1 MKQHGNHTMSY
12 CKMLATLICVPA
24 LFACSDATTEPSNKA
39 DASAAMKDVASKNIE
54 NKAAEDSIRADIT
67 KGSSDMASG
76 VDYHSFSNPDEVRV
90 THLALDLSANFD
102 TQQLSG
108 SVTLKVERTD
118 PQHNELILDTR
129 ALKIDT
135 VTVNGEAVP
144 FTLGETDVDLGT
156 PLSISLPENANQVTV
171 NYATS
176 PSASG
181 VQWLTPAQ
189 TAGKQHPFLFTQAQ
203 AVHAR
208 SFIPLQDSP
217 QVRVTYEATIKTP
230 PSLLAVMSAAN
241 DPQTERDGE
250 YTFTMPQPIPSY
262 LIALAIGD
270 LQFKAMGERTGVY
283 AEPALLESAAKEF
296 EDTEAMLE
304 VTEETYGP
312 YQWDR
317 YDLLI
322 LPPSFPFGG
331 MENPR
336 LSFITPTVIAGDKSL
351 VSLIAHELAHSW
363 SGNTVTNATWRDLWL
378 NEGFTTYLTYR
389 IMEMIYGHER
399 FKKEA
404 VLGYQDLQNDI
415 AALEQNDE
423 ILAIDLRGR
432 NPDDVFSNIPYEKGA
447 LFLREIEQKVGRENF
462 DAFLMQYFEDFAFK
476 SITTDTFI
484 DYLDETLLKQY
495 PEKLDA
501 ERIQQWIFEPGIP
514 EGAPK
519 PESDA
524 FTKIDD
530 TRSAWLSGDV
540 KAADIETAQWTVHE
554 WLYFLNNMPESLT
567 DTQLVELDSAFS
579 LTETQNNE
587 IAHSWLMIAVA
598 NEYKPAYE
606 RLYSYLVSIGR
617 NKLVKPLYRTLSQ
630 TPEGKAFAKKAFEEA
645 KPGYHP
651 LTIRANEGFVN

>member
-1 MKQHGNHTMSY
+1 MKKYGL
-12 CKMLATLICVPA
+12 LATFVCAPV
-24 LFACSDATTEPSNKA
+24 LFACSDNSHVDTAKA
-39 DASAAMKDVASKNIE
+39 DLDHTVSEGS
-54 NKAAEDSIRADIT
+54 
-67 KGSSDMASG
+67 GSSTQTQHARVEKHADTGIASG
-76 VDYHSFSNPDEVRV
+76 VDYHSFANPNEVRV
-90 THLALDLSANFD
+90 THLSLNLTANFE
-102 TQQLSG
+102 TKQLVG
-108 SVTLKVERTD
+108 DVTLNVERAKPGNNT
-118 PQHNELILDTR
+118 LVLDTR
-129 ALKIDT
+129 ALNIQS
-135 VTVNGEAVP
+135 VSVEGESVP
-144 FTLGETDVDLGT
+144 FEMGQTDPDLGT
-156 PLSISLPENANQVTV
+156 PLTITLPSAASSVTV
-171 NYATS
+171 AYSTS
-176 PSASG
+176 PEASG

-217 QVRVTYEATIKTP
+217 QVRVTYDATIKTP
-230 PSLLAVMSAAN
+230 EALLAVMSASN
-241 DPQTERDGE
+241 DPTTERDGE
-250 YTFTMPQPIPSY
+250 YEFTMPQPIPSY

-270 LQFKAMGERTGVY
+270 LEFKAIGERTGVY

-389 IMEMIYGHER
+389 IMEMIYGHDR

-404 VLGYQDLQNDI
+404 VLGYQDLENDV

-432 NPDDVFSNIPYEKGA
+432 NPDDVFSNVPYEKGA
-447 LFLREIEQKVGRENF
+447 LFLREIEQKIGRENF
-462 DAFLMQYFEDFAFK
+462 DAFLMQYFKDFAFK

-484 DYLDETLLKQY
+484 AYLDDTLLQQY

-501 ERIQQWIFEPGIP
+501 NRIHAWIFEPGIP
-514 EGAPK
+514 EGAPQ

-530 TRSAWLSGDV
+530 TRNAWLSGDV

-554 WLYFLNNMPESLT
+554 WLYFLNNMPDSLT
-567 DTQLVELDSAFS
+567 KAQLSELDSAFS
-579 LTETQNNE
+579 LTSTKNNE
-587 IAHSWLMIAVA
+587 IAHSWLMIAVE
-598 NEYKPAYE
+598 NNYQPAFD

-617 NKLVKPLYRTLSQ
+617 NKLVKPLYRELSK
-630 TPEGKAFAKKAFEEA
+630 TPEGKAFAKRAFEEA

-651 LTIRANEGFVN
+651 LTVKANEGYVN

>member
-1 MKQHGNHTMSY
+1 MRKYGL
-12 CKMLATLICVPA
+12 LATFICAPV
-24 LFACSDATTEPSNKA
+24 LFACSDNQSVDTAKA
-39 DASAAMKDVASKNIE
+39 DKAVKVEAGSNADAANAQVEKHAD
-54 NKAAEDSIRADIT
+54 AAI
-67 KGSSDMASG
+67 ASG
-76 VDYHSFSNPDEVRV
+76 VDYHSFANPNEVRV
-90 THLALDLSANFD
+90 THLSLDLTANFESK
-102 TQQLSG
+102 QLIG
-108 SVTLKVERTD
+108 SVTLDIERAKPENDT
-118 PQHNELILDTR
+118 LVLDTR
-129 ALKIDT
+129 GLDIQRVSVD
-135 VTVNGEAVP
+135 GEDVP
-144 FTLGETDVDLGT
+144 FDMGETDPDLGT
-156 PLSISLPENANQVTV
+156 PLSITLPSAANALTVT
-171 NYATS
+171 YSTS
-176 PSASG
+176 PDASG

-189 TAGKQHPFLFTQAQ
+189 TAGKKHPFLFTQAQ

-217 QVRVTYEATIKTP
+217 QVRVTYDATIKTP
-230 PSLLAVMSAAN
+230 EALLAVMSASN
-241 DPQTERDGE
+241 DPTTERDGE
-250 YTFTMPQPIPSY
+250 YEFTMPQPIPSY

-270 LQFKAMGERTGVY
+270 LEFKAMGERTGVY

-304 VTEETYGP
+304 VTEATYGP

-389 IMEMIYGHER
+389 IMEMIYGHDR

-404 VLGYQDLQNDI
+404 VLGYQDLENDV
-415 AALEQNDE
+415 AALDDNDE

-447 LFLREIEQKVGRENF
+447 LFLREIEQKIGRENF
-462 DAFLMQYFEDFAFK
+462 DAFLMQYFKDFAFK

-484 DYLDETLLKQY
+484 AYLDDTLLKQY
-495 PEKLDA
+495 PNELDA
-501 ERIQQWIFEPGIP
+501 ERIHTWIFEPGIP
-514 EGAPK
+514 EGAPH

-524 FTKIDD
+524 FSKIDE
-530 TRSAWLSGDV
+530 TRSAWLSGGI
-540 KAADIETAQWTVHE
+540 KAADIETGQWTVHE
-554 WLYFLNNMPESLT
+554 WLYFLNNMPESLSEA
-567 DTQLVELDSAFS
+567 QLVELDSAFS
-579 LTETQNNE
+579 LTSTKNNE
-587 IAHSWLMIAVA
+587 IAHSWLMIAVE
-598 NEYKPAYE
+598 NNYQPAFE

-617 NKLVKPLYRTLSQ
+617 NKLVKPLYRELSK
-630 TPEGKAFAKKAFEEA
+630 TPEGKAFAKRAFEEA

-651 LTIRANEGFVN
+651 LTVKANEGYVE

>member
-1 MKQHGNHTMSY
+1 MKKYGL
-12 CKMLATLICVPA
+12 LATFVCAPV
-24 LFACSDATTEPSNKA
+24 LFACSDNSHVDTAKA
-39 DASAAMKDVASKNIE
+39 DLDHTVSEGS
-54 NKAAEDSIRADIT
+54 
-67 KGSSDMASG
+67 GSSTQTQHARVEKHADTGIASG
-76 VDYHSFSNPDEVRV
+76 VDYHSFANPNEVRV
-90 THLALDLSANFD
+90 THLSLNLTANFE
-102 TQQLSG
+102 TKQLVG
-108 SVTLKVERTD
+108 DVTLNVERAKPGNNT
-118 PQHNELILDTR
+118 LVLDTR
-129 ALKIDT
+129 ALNIQS
-135 VTVNGEAVP
+135 VSVEGESVP
-144 FTLGETDVDLGT
+144 FEMGQTDPDLGT
-156 PLSISLPENANQVTV
+156 PLTITLPSAASSVTV
-171 NYATS
+171 AYSTS
-176 PSASG
+176 PEASG

-217 QVRVTYEATIKTP
+217 QVRVTYDATIKTP
-230 PSLLAVMSAAN
+230 EALLAVMSASN
-241 DPQTERDGE
+241 DPTTERDGE
-250 YTFTMPQPIPSY
+250 YEFTMPQPIPSY

-270 LQFKAMGERTGVY
+270 LEFKAMGERTGVY

-389 IMEMIYGHER
+389 IMEMIYGHDR

-404 VLGYQDLQNDI
+404 VLGYQDLENDV

-447 LFLREIEQKVGRENF
+447 LFLREIEQKIGRENF
-462 DAFLMQYFEDFAFK
+462 DAFLMQYFKDFAFK

-484 DYLDETLLKQY
+484 AYLDDTLLQQY

-501 ERIQQWIFEPGIP
+501 NRIHAWIFEPGIP
-514 EGAPK
+514 EGAPQ

-530 TRSAWLSGDV
+530 TRNAWLSGDV

-554 WLYFLNNMPESLT
+554 WLYFLNNMPDSLT
-567 DTQLVELDSAFS
+567 KAQLSELDSAFS
-579 LTETQNNE
+579 LTSTKNNE
-587 IAHSWLMIAVA
+587 IAHSWLMIAVE
-598 NEYKPAYE
+598 NNYQPAFD

-617 NKLVKPLYRTLSQ
+617 NKLVKPLYRELSK
-630 TPEGKAFAKKAFEEA
+630 TPEGKAFAKRAFEEA

-651 LTIRANEGFVN
+651 LTVKANEGYVN

>member
-1 MKQHGNHTMSY
+1 MKKYGL
-12 CKMLATLICVPA
+12 LATFVCAPA
-24 LFACSDATTEPSNKA
+24 LFACSDNSNVDTATTAKEQAVNVSANANAKDENAQVENHA
-39 DASAAMKDVASKNIE
+39 DAAI
-54 NKAAEDSIRADIT
+54 
-67 KGSSDMASG
+67 ASG
-76 VDYHSFSNPDEVRV
+76 VDYHSFANPNEVRV
-90 THLALDLSANFD
+90 THLSLNLTANFE
-102 TQQLSG
+102 TKQLIG
-108 SVTLKVERTD
+108 DVTLDVKRTT
-118 PQHNELILDTR
+118 PENNTLVLDTR
-129 ALKIDT
+129 ALNIES
-135 VTVNGEAVP
+135 VTVDGESVP
-144 FTLGETDVDLGT
+144 FAMGETDKDLGT
-156 PLSISLPENANQVTV
+156 PLSITLPNAANAVTV
-171 NYATS
+171 AYSTS
-176 PSASG
+176 PEASG

-189 TAGKQHPFLFTQAQ
+189 TAGKKHPFLFTQAQ

-217 QVRVTYEATIKTP
+217 QVRVTYDATIKTP
-230 PSLLAVMSAAN
+230 EDLLAVMSASN
-241 DPQTERDGE
+241 DPTTARDGE
-250 YTFTMPQPIPSY
+250 YEFTMPQPIPSY

-270 LQFKAMGERTGVY
+270 LKFKAMGERTGVY

-389 IMEMIYGHER
+389 IMEMIYGHDR

-404 VLGYQDLQNDI
+404 VLGYQDLENDI
-415 AALEQNDE
+415 AALDQNDE
-423 ILAIDLRGR
+423 ILAVDLRGR

-447 LFLREIEQKVGRENF
+447 LFLREIEQKIGRENF
-462 DAFLMQYFEDFAFK
+462 DAFLMQYFKDFAFK

-484 DYLDETLLKQY
+484 AYLDDTLLKQY
-495 PEKLDA
+495 PDKLDA
-501 ERIQQWIFEPGIP
+501 DRIHTWIFEPGIP
-514 EGAPK
+514 KGAPQ

-530 TRSAWLSGDV
+530 TRSAWLSGNV
-540 KAADIETAQWTVHE
+540 KATDIETAQWTVHE
-554 WLYFLNNMPESLT
+554 WLYFLNNMPETLSKA
-567 DTQLVELDSAFS
+567 QLAELDSAFS
-579 LTETQNNE
+579 LTSTKNNE
-587 IAHSWLMIAVA
+587 IAHSWLMIAVE
-598 NEYKPAYE
+598 NNYQPAFE

-617 NKLVKPLYRTLSQ
+617 NKLVKPLYRELSK
-630 TPEGKAFAKKAFEEA
+630 TPEGKAFAKRAFEEA
-645 KPGYHP
+645 KSGYHP
-651 LTIRANEGFVN
+651 LTVKANEGYVN

>member
-1 MKQHGNHTMSY
+1 MRKYGL
-12 CKMLATLICVPA
+12 LATFICAPV
-24 LFACSDATTEPSNKA
+24 LFACSDNQSVDTAKA
-39 DASAAMKDVASKNIE
+39 DKAVKVEAGSNADAANAQVEKHAD
-54 NKAAEDSIRADIT
+54 AAI
-67 KGSSDMASG
+67 ASG
-76 VDYHSFSNPDEVRV
+76 VDYHSFANPNEVRV
-90 THLALDLSANFD
+90 THLSLDLTANFESK
-102 TQQLSG
+102 QLLG
-108 SVTLKVERTD
+108 SVTLDIERAKPENDT
-118 PQHNELILDTR
+118 LVLDTR
-129 ALKIDT
+129 GLDIQRVSVD
-135 VTVNGEAVP
+135 GEDVP
-144 FTLGETDVDLGT
+144 FDMGETDPDLGT
-156 PLSISLPENANQVTV
+156 PLSITLPSAANSLTV
-171 NYATS
+171 AYSTS
-176 PSASG
+176 PEASG

-189 TAGKQHPFLFTQAQ
+189 TAGKKHPFLFTQAQ

-217 QVRVTYEATIKTP
+217 QVRVTYDATIKTP
-230 PSLLAVMSAAN
+230 EALLAVMSASN
-241 DPQTERDGE
+241 DPSTERDGE
-250 YTFTMPQPIPSY
+250 YEFTMPQPIPSY

-270 LQFKAMGERTGVY
+270 LEFKAMGERTGVY

-304 VTEETYGP
+304 VTEATYGP

-389 IMEMIYGHER
+389 IMEMIYGHDR

-404 VLGYQDLQNDI
+404 VLGYQDLENDV
-415 AALEQNDE
+415 AALDDNDE

-447 LFLREIEQKVGRENF
+447 LFLREIEQKIGRENF
-462 DAFLMQYFEDFAFK
+462 DAFLMQYFKDFAFK

-484 DYLDETLLKQY
+484 AYLDDTLLKQY
-495 PEKLDA
+495 PNELDA
-501 ERIQQWIFEPGIP
+501 ERIHTWIFEPGIP
-514 EGAPK
+514 EGAPH

-524 FTKIDD
+524 FSKIDE
-530 TRSAWLSGDV
+530 TRSAWLSGGI
-540 KAADIETAQWTVHE
+540 KAADIETGQWTVHE
-554 WLYFLNNMPESLT
+554 WLYFLNNMPESLSEA
-567 DTQLVELDSAFS
+567 QLVELDSAFS
-579 LTETQNNE
+579 LTSTKNNE
-587 IAHSWLMIAVA
+587 IAHSWLMIAVE
-598 NEYKPAYE
+598 NNYQPAFE

-617 NKLVKPLYRTLSQ
+617 NKLVKPLYRELSK
-630 TPEGKAFAKKAFEEA
+630 TPEGKAFAKRAFEEA

-651 LTIRANEGFVN
+651 LTVKANEGYVE

>member
-1 MKQHGNHTMSY
+1 MKKYGL
-12 CKMLATLICVPA
+12 LATFVCAPM
-24 LFACSDATTEPSNKA
+24 LFACSDNSNVDTAKTDKA
-39 DASAAMKDVASKNIE
+39 QNVNLAKAEAQGT
-54 NKAAEDSIRADIT
+54 AAENHTEAAI
-67 KGSSDMASG
+67 ASG
-76 VDYHSFSNPDEVRV
+76 VDYHSFANPNEVRV
-90 THLALDLSANFD
+90 THLSLNLTANFE
-102 TQQLSG
+102 TKQLVG
-108 SVTLKVERTD
+108 EVTLDVKRETPNNNTLV
-118 PQHNELILDTR
+118 LDTR
-129 ALKIDT
+129 ALDIQS
-135 VTVNGEAVP
+135 VTVNGESVP
-144 FTLGETDVDLGT
+144 FEMGETDPDLGT
-156 PLSISLPENANQVTV
+156 PLTITLPSTANAVTV
-171 NYATS
+171 AYSTS
-176 PSASG
+176 SEASG

-189 TAGKQHPFLFTQAQ
+189 TAGKKHPFLFTQAQ

-217 QVRVTYEATIKTP
+217 QVRVTYDATIKTP
-230 PSLLAVMSAAN
+230 EALLAVMSASN
-241 DPQTERDGE
+241 DPTTERDGE
-250 YTFTMPQPIPSY
+250 YAFTMPQPIPSY

-270 LQFKAMGERTGVY
+270 LEFKAMGERTGVY

-304 VTEETYGP
+304 VTEKTYGP

-389 IMEMIYGHER
+389 IMEMIYGHDR

-404 VLGYQDLQNDI
+404 VLGYQDLENDI
-415 AALEQNDE
+415 AALDENDE

-447 LFLREIEQKVGRENF
+447 LFLREVEQNIGRENF
-462 DAFLMQYFEDFAFK
+462 DAFLMQYFKDFAFK

-484 DYLDETLLKQY
+484 AYLDDTLLKQY
-495 PEKLDA
+495 PDKLDA
-501 ERIQQWIFEPGIP
+501 ERIHTWIFEPGIP
-514 EGAPK
+514 QGAPQ

-540 KAADIETAQWTVHE
+540 KAAEIETAQWTVHE
-554 WLYFLNNMPESLT
+554 WLYFLNNMPGSLSE
-567 DTQLVELDSAFS
+567 TQLAELDSAFS
-579 LTETQNNE
+579 LTSTKNNE
-587 IAHSWLMIAVA
+587 IAHSWLMIAVE
-598 NEYKPAYE
+598 NNYQPAYD

-617 NKLVKPLYRTLSQ
+617 NKLVKPLYRELSK
-630 TPEGKAFAKKAFEEA
+630 TPEGKAFAKRAFEEA
-645 KPGYHP
+645 KSGYHP
-651 LTIRANEGFVN
+651 LTVKANEGYVN